1 MGHIL
6 RELRMLRAIIFL
18 TLFVPFTLFVII
30 TGVPIT
36 FIDPTGKFLHGYGQ
50 LWGRV
55 GLLLAGARVRVNGAD
70 RIPTDGPLIFMG
82 NHQSNFDI
90 LTLYAG
96 LPHHFSWIAKEEL
109 FRIPLFGLAMKRA
122 GYLPLDRSDG
132 RRALKTM
139 ESAAEKIRT
148 GISVII
154 FPEGTRSMDGRLL
167 PFKRGGFLLAARAG
181 VPIVPF
187 TISGSAQVN
196 PPKQLRLTPGTITI
210 TFGEP
215 IPTAGATGKKRDE
228 LIDRVRVAIEH
239 GFVG

>member
-1 MGHIL
+1 
-6 RELRMLRAIIFL
+6 MLRALLFL
-18 TLFVPFTLFVII
+18 VLLVPFTLFII
-30 TGVPIT
+30 VTGVPVT
-36 FIDPTGKFLHGYGQ
+36 FLDRTGRFLHRYGQ
-50 LWGRV
+50 FWARV
-55 GLLLAGARVRVNGAD
+55 ALLLAGVRVTVNGAEK
-70 RIPTDGPLIFMG
+70 IPVDCPLIFMG

-122 GYLPLDRSDG
+122 GYLPLDRGDG

-139 ESAAEKIRT
+139 ESAAEKIRN
-148 GISVII
+148 GVSVII
-154 FPEGTRSMDGRLL
+154 FPEGTRSMDGNLL

-187 TISGSAQVN
+187 TITGSAKVN
-196 PPKQLRLTPGTITI
+196 PPKRLQIRPGTITI
-210 TFGEP
+210 TFGDP
-215 IPTAGATGKKRDE
+215 IATTGATGRKRDE

-239 GFVG
+239 GFAG